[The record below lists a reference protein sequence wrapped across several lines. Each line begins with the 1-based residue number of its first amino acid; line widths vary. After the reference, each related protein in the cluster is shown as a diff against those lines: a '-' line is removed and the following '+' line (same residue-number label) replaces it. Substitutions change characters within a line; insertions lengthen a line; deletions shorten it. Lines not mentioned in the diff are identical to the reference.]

1 MIRIAVVDDELPVC
15 DALNDII
22 LESAAKLNIRTEID
36 CFKSGEEFIRYQN
49 KGNEYHLIFLDI
61 EMQNGNGLDVGAYIR
76 DVQNNYSEQIVYV
89 TGKSG
94 YEALLFAY
102 QPFYFITKPFDID
115 TITMVIAKYLRI
127 FGKRS
132 EIFNYKIG
140 HQTGW
145 ASLSEILYFESN
157 NRKVKMV
164 LSSDCSEIV
173 FYGSI
178 ESVFEQLSGQG
189 FFSPH
194 KSYVVNYRYVN
205 SFHPDHLMLYHNIRI
220 PISKSRRSE
229 IVRIQLLYENG
240 GNNNA

>member
-1 MIRIAVVDDELPVC
+1 MIRIAVVDDEFPVC
-15 DALNDII
+15 DALKDII
-22 LESAAKLNIRTEID
+22 LESAARLNIKTEID
-36 CFKSGEEFIRYQN
+36 CFKSGEEFIKHLN

-61 EMQNGNGLDVGAYIR
+61 EMQNGNGLDVGSYIR
-76 DVQNNYSEQIVYV
+76 DVQNNYSEQIVFI

-94 YEALLFAY
+94 YEAQLFAY
-102 QPFYFITKPFDID
+102 QPFYFITKPFDIE

-127 FGKRS
+127 FGNKS

-145 ASLSEILYFESN
+145 VLLSDILYFESD

-178 ESVFEQLSGQG
+178 ERVFEQLSGQG

-194 KSYVVNYRYVN
+194 KSFVVNYRYVN
-205 SFHPDHLMLYHNIRI
+205 SFHPDHLILYHNVRI
-220 PISKSRRSE
+220 PISKSRRGE

-240 GNNNA
+240 GKDNA